1 MIRINLLG
9 GERQKAKSGA
19 RFDVGQQLTAMCGL
33 LVVAAVCGVGLWY
46 WSLSRQ
52 SSQLDAQIEAKQRES
67 ARLNTVLAEV
77 KGFEDRKTM
86 LQQRVS
92 LIERLRQGQ
101 TVPVQVLD
109 HVSRSLPD
117 MLWLTDLKQEGPFVT
132 IEGRTTTLIGLSDFV
147 GNLGA
152 NAVLQKPIEIV
163 DSSADTDAKAPAG
176 SPELIQFKVRAAL
189 NGLPQEE
196 PEETGKGK
204 PKAKAKAPA
213 KKGARS

>member
-9 GERQKAKSGA
+9 GERHKATSA
-19 RFDVGQQLTAMCGL
+19 VRFDVGQQLTAMCGL
-33 LVVAAVCGVGLWY
+33 LVVAALCGIGYWY

-52 SSQLDAQIEAKQRES
+52 ATQLDAEIANRKRES
-67 ARLNTVLAEV
+67 ARLDTVLAEV
-77 KGFEDRKTM
+77 KVFEDRKAA
-86 LQQRVS
+86 LLQRVS

-117 MLWLTDLKQEGPFVT
+117 MLWLTDLRQEGPFLT

-147 GNLGA
+147 GNLGT

-163 DSSADTDAKAPAG
+163 DSAADPDSGKGANGAAA
-176 SPELIQFKVRAAL
+176 PELIRFKVRASV
-189 NGLPQEE
+189 NGLPAEE
-196 PEETGKGK
+196 DKGKGK
-204 PKAKAKAPA
+204 
-213 KKGARS
+213 KGAKS